1 MSVVMQGI
9 DRDCALEEGTGGC
22 WTSLTGEIPKL
33 GKYSVGLD
41 AI

>member
-1 MSVVMQGI
+1 MAVMMQGI
-9 DRDCALEEGTGGC
+9 DRDRALKMRPGEC

-33 GKYSVGLD
+33 GKYSVGFD